1 MHVDGD
7 EHIFN
12 ANDSIYI
19 SVLAIH
25 CLTNETDASFTLSGS
40 RI

>member
-12 ANDSIYI
+12 TNDSIYI
-19 SVLAIH
+19 PVLGIH
-25 CLTNETDASFTLSGS
+25 YLTNETDASFTLSGS